1 MTCLR
6 KVLANVNKEK
16 YENACTSIFFER
28 GILNSPRHCLVCLII
43 RTPETIN
50 FPFVANGKSAVLGVP
65 VLKHFRVYS
74 ARKSEKKI

>member
-16 YENACTSIFFER
+16 YGNACISIFFER
-28 GILNSPRHCLVCLII
+28 GILNSPRHCLVCL

-50 FPFVANGKSAVLGVP
+50 FPFVANGKSVVLDVP
-65 VLKHFRVYS
+65 VLKHFR
-74 ARKSEKKI
+74 